1 MVSQLMAWDFSLEA
15 VTIKAMQRIRTRT
28 ICSVISVVLLI
39 FSKLSAAE
47 NLPESAL
54 PHDHNL
60 EHALRSAV
68 ESLGLASTLQEK
80 HLAVSLVDVTDPAKP
95 HYAGLNDRHMMYA
108 ASLPKIAVLVAG
120 FERIHAGLM
129 DYTPEVKE
137 MFIRMTRFSSNP
149 DASRAI
155 HQIGFQYIADV
166 LTSSKYHFYDP
177 AENGGLWVGKAYG
190 GPQDYWRRDPL
201 HHISHGATTFEV
213 SRLFVML
220 EQRRLVTPEYSDQ
233 MKEILSRP
241 AIHHKFVKGLDR
253 LPGHI
258 VYRKSGTWSIW
269 HSDAAL
275 VEHGGKKYIAVA
287 LMEDSHGGQ
296 ILPELIVKLD
306 RLICGEHP

>member
-1 MVSQLMAWDFSLEA
+1 MQRKRAVRACAVTAGFLVVLFRLEA
-15 VTIKAMQRIRTRT
+15 GDNPV
-28 ICSVISVVLLI
+28 
-39 FSKLSAAE
+39 
-47 NLPESAL
+47 ESAL
-54 PHDHNL
+54 HRDRTL
-60 EHALRSAV
+60 EHALLGAV
-68 ESLGLASTLQEK
+68 EGLGLGAVLQEK
-80 HLAVSLVDVTDPAKP
+80 HLAVSLVDVTDPANP
-95 HYAGLNDRHMMYA
+95 RYAGLNDRHMMYA

-137 MFIRMTRFSSNP
+137 MFIRMTRFSSNV

-166 LTSSKYHFYDP
+166 LTSPKYHFYDP
-177 AENGGLWVGKAYG
+177 RENGGLWVGKAYG

-213 SRLFVML
+213 SRLFVLL

-275 VEHGGKKYIAVA
+275 VENGGKKYIAVA
-287 LMEDSHGGQ
+287 MMEDSHGGQ

-306 RLICGEHP
+306 ELICGEHP

>member
-1 MVSQLMAWDFSLEA
+1 M
-15 VTIKAMQRIRTRT
+15 KAMPRIRLGR
-28 ICSVISVVLLI
+28 IFPVVAVLLL
-39 FSKLSAAE
+39 LSRRVPAAE
-47 NLPESAL
+47 NPAASPLQRDP
-54 PHDHNL
+54 DL
-60 EHALRSAV
+60 EHALRHAV
-68 ESLGLASTLQEK
+68 DSLGLAPALQEK
-80 HLAVSLVDVTDPAKP
+80 HLAVSLVNVTDAANP

-137 MFIRMTRFSSNP
+137 MFIRMTRFSSNQ

-201 HHISHGATTFEV
+201 HHISHGATTLEV

-220 EQRRLVTPEYSDQ
+220 EQRRLVSPEYSDQ

-253 LPGHI
+253 LPGHL

-275 VEHGGKKYIAVA
+275 VEHAGKKYIAVA

-306 RLICGEHP
+306 ELICGEHH